1 MYYIALRMLFGDR
14 AKYLLLVC
22 SLTFASLLITQQA
35 SIFCGLIRWSTAIL
49 RNTKA
54 KIWVV
59 DSRVEQANETQS
71 MRDIELQRVRS
82 VEGVAWAMPM
92 SFALIQ
98 ARMPNGRFKTVQL
111 IGFDDTTLAGA
122 PRNMLAGNFTN
133 LTETNAVVIDLVGVE
148 KLHEGYNRDI
158 QVGDVFE
165 INDHE
170 AKIVG
175 ICKVER
181 SFYGMPYVFTTYS
194 RAREMRPK
202 ERRVLS
208 YILTEPEP
216 GKDPKEIARRIE
228 AQTGLKAFTEDE
240 FAYSTVVW
248 FFKNTGIP
256 ISFGTTVL
264 LGFIIG
270 VAVAG
275 QTFYSFILENL
286 PHFGAMKAMG
296 TSDSVLL
303 RMLTIQAVAVGFTG
317 YGIGLGLASLFGYAV
332 MHRGNPPFYMPTEL
346 LLLSFFGI
354 ATITIFS
361 IFLGIR
367 KINSVDPAQVFRG

>member
-22 SLTFASLLITQQA
+22 SLSFACLLITQQA
-35 SIFCGLIRWSTAIL
+35 SVFCGLMRWSTAIL

-59 DSRVEQANETQS
+59 DSRVEQANETQA

-82 VEGVAWAMPM
+82 VEGVEWAMPM
-92 SFALIQ
+92 SFTLIQ
-98 ARMPNGRFKTVQL
+98 ARLPNGRFKTVQL

-122 PRNMLAGNFTN
+122 PRDMLSGSFTN
-133 LTETNAVVIDLVGVE
+133 LTETNTVVIDLVGVE
-148 KLHEGYNRDI
+148 KLAEGYERPVH
-158 QVGDVFE
+158 VGDTFE

-170 AKIVG
+170 ARVVG

-181 SFYGMPYVFTTYS
+181 SFFGDPYVYTTYS

-208 YILTEPEP
+208 YILTEPSA
-216 GKDPKEIARRIE
+216 GKDPKAVARLIE
-228 AQTGLKAFTEDE
+228 KQTGLRAFTEDE
-240 FAYSTVVW
+240 FSLSTLVW
-248 FFKNTGIP
+248 FFENTGIP

-264 LGFIIG
+264 LGFLVG

-296 TSDSVLL
+296 TSDWMLT
-303 RMLTIQAVAVGFTG
+303 RMLMVQGLAVGFTG
-317 YGIGLGLASLFGYAV
+317 YGIGLGLATLFGYAV
-332 MHRGNPPFYMPTEL
+332 MHRGNPPFYLPSDL
-346 LLLSFFGI
+346 LYISL
-354 ATITIFS
+354 FS
-361 IFLGIR
+361 ILFITTFSVFLGIR